1 MPQIFGIFLVAN
13 NYVFLLTISH
23 KENFNFR
30 QYQVQ
35 VGYRHFS
42 TEMSFLR
49 NIFVTLFFNAMLL
62 LLCPVVKNQKWD
74 GRRGVGDSPPHPHP
88 TCTTNTIYHNE
99 ISLSSFY
106 APNIPAMSCTETA
119 KVIWEER

>member
-23 KENFNFR
+23 KENFHIR
-30 QYQVQ
+30 RYQVH

-49 NIFVTLFFNAMLL
+49 NIFVTLFL
-62 LLCPVVKNQKWD
+62 VKNQKWD
-74 GRRGVGDSPPHPHP
+74 GRRGMGDSPPHPHP

-106 APNIPAMSCTETA
+106 APNILAMSCTETA

>member
-1 MPQIFGIFLVAN
+1 MWDTVIFDRNVFSSKYLCNTIFQCDASL
-13 NYVFLLTISH
+13 
-23 KENFNFR
+23 K
-30 QYQVQ
+30 
-35 VGYRHFS
+35 
-42 TEMSFLR
+42 
-49 NIFVTLFFNAMLL
+49 

-119 KVIWEER
+119 KVVWEERLVRVSPTSFRNDKYEVVTMKC